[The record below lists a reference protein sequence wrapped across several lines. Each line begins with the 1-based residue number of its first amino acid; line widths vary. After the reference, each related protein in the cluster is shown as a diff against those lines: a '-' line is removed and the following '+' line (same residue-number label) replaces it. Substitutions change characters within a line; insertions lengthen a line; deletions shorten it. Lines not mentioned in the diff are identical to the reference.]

1 MKEIMDE
8 RENFMIYLLEDDQNI
23 RDFTVY
29 AVQSAGLEIRGF
41 ALPSAFRSA
50 VAEAVPDVVLL
61 DIMLPEE
68 DGLSVLRWLREYPA
82 TKKLPIMM
90 LSARSTEFD
99 KVLGLDSGADDYLA
113 KPFGVMELL
122 SRIRALL
129 RRTADAD
136 SDEMLSGGGIRLSAA
151 RHLVTVHEN
160 EISLTGKEFDL
171 LAMLMRNQG
180 IVLRR
185 EQILESVWG
194 YDYAGES
201 RTVDVHIRTLRAKLG
216 DAGNAVET
224 VRGVGYR
231 FQANHSDPTE
241 ATE

>member
-1 MKEIMDE
+1 
-8 RENFMIYLLEDDQNI
+8 MIYLLEDDQNI
-23 RDFTVY
+23 RDFTIY
-29 AVQSAGLEIRGF
+29 AVQSAGMEIRGF
-41 ALPSAFRSA
+41 ALPSAFRNA

-68 DGLSVLRWLREYPA
+68 DGLSVLRWLRETPA

-99 KVLGLDSGADDYLA
+99 KVLGLDSGADDYLT

-122 SRIRALL
+122 SRIRALM
-129 RRTADAD
+129 RRTTEEGSSSEELLA
-136 SDEMLSGGGIRLSAA
+136 GGITLNTA
-151 RHLVTVHEN
+151 RHMVTVHEN
-160 EISLTGKEFDL
+160 EIILTGKEFDL

-180 IVLRR
+180 IVLSR
-185 EQILESVWG
+185 ERILESVWG

-231 FQANHSDPTE
+231 FQDHHSDITE

>member
-1 MKEIMDE
+1 
-8 RENFMIYLLEDDQNI
+8 
-23 RDFTVY
+23 
-29 AVQSAGLEIRGF
+29 
-41 ALPSAFRSA
+41 
-50 VAEAVPDVVLL
+50 
-61 DIMLPEE
+61 
-68 DGLSVLRWLREYPA
+68 
-82 TKKLPIMM
+82 M

-113 KPFGVMELL
+113 KPFGIMELL
-122 SRIRALL
+122 SRIRALM
-129 RRTADAD
+129 RRT
-136 SDEMLSGGGIRLSAA
+136 SDDESAAEDVLEYGGIFLSTA
-151 RHLVTVHEN
+151 RHMVKVHDT
-160 EISLTGKEFDL
+160 EIILTGKEFDL

-180 IVLRR
+180 IVLSR
-185 EQILESVWG
+185 ERILESVWG

-231 FQANHSDPTE
+231 FQDHYSDITE

>member
-1 MKEIMDE
+1 
-8 RENFMIYLLEDDQNI
+8 
-23 RDFTVY
+23 
-29 AVQSAGLEIRGF
+29 
-41 ALPSAFRSA
+41 
-50 VAEAVPDVVLL
+50 
-61 DIMLPEE
+61 
-68 DGLSVLRWLREYPA
+68 
-82 TKKLPIMM
+82 MM

-122 SRIRALL
+122 SRIRALQ
-129 RRTADAD
+129 RRTAA
-136 SDEMLSGGGIRLSAA
+136 SDEGETLRSGGITLSTA
-151 RHLVTVHEN
+151 RHCVTVHEN
-160 EISLTGKEFDL
+160 EIGLTGKEFDL

-180 IVLRR
+180 IVLSR
-185 EQILESVWG
+185 ERILESVWG
-194 YDYAGES
+194 YGYAGES

-231 FQANHSDPTE
+231 FQENYPDPTE

>member
-1 MKEIMDE
+1 
-8 RENFMIYLLEDDQNI
+8 MIYLLEDDRNI

-41 ALPSAFRSA
+41 ALPSEFRSA
-50 VAEAVPDVVLL
+50 VADAVPDVVLL

-68 DGLSVLRWLREYPA
+68 DGLSVLRWLREYPP
-82 TKKLPIMM
+82 TKKIPIMM

-129 RRTADAD
+129 RRTADAG
-136 SDEMLSGGGIRLSAA
+136 SDEMLSGGSIRLSAA
-151 RHLVTVHEN
+151 RHLVTVHDS

>member
-1 MKEIMDE
+1 
-8 RENFMIYLLEDDQNI
+8 MIYLLEDDRNI

-29 AVQSAGLEIRGF
+29 AVQSSGYEIRGF
-41 ALPSAFRSA
+41 ELPSEFRAA
-50 VAEAVPDVVLL
+50 VAKEIPDVALL

-68 DGLSVLRWLREYPA
+68 DGLSVLRWLRSTPA
-82 TKKLPIMM
+82 TADLPIMM
-90 LSARSTEFD
+90 LTAKSTEFD

-129 RRTADAD
+129 RRAEKHETDT
-136 SDEMLSGGGIRLSAA
+136 ELQSGTLYLNHT
-151 RHLVTVHEN
+151 RHLVTVSGEQVG
-160 EISLTGKEFDL
+160 LTCKEFDL
-171 LAMLMRNQG
+171 LALLMRNQG
-180 IVLRR
+180 IVLTR
-185 EQILESVWG
+185 ERILQTVWG

-216 DAGNAVET
+216 EAGNAIET

-231 FQANHSDPTE
+231 FESAVHEDTAE
-241 ATE
+241 

>member
-1 MKEIMDE
+1 
-8 RENFMIYLLEDDQNI
+8 MIYLLEDDRNI

-41 ALPSAFRSA
+41 ALPSEFRSA

-68 DGLSVLRWLREYPA
+68 DGLSVLRWLREHPA

-129 RRTADAD
+129 RRTADSG
-136 SDEMLSGGGIRLSAA
+136 SDEVLSGGSIRLSAA
-151 RHLVTVHEN
+151 RHLVTVHETAV
-160 EISLTGKEFDL
+160 SLTGKEFDL

-231 FQANHSDPTE
+231 FQANLSDPTE

>member
-1 MKEIMDE
+1 
-8 RENFMIYLLEDDQNI
+8 MIYLLEDDQNI
-23 RDFTVY
+23 RDFTIY
-29 AVQSAGLEIRGF
+29 AVQSAGMEIRGF
-41 ALPSAFRSA
+41 ALPSAFRNA

-68 DGLSVLRWLREYPA
+68 DGLSVLRWLRETPA

-99 KVLGLDSGADDYLA
+99 KVLGLDSGADDYLT

-122 SRIRALL
+122 SRIRALM
-129 RRTADAD
+129 RRTSEEGSSSEELLA
-136 SDEMLSGGGIRLSAA
+136 GGITLNTA
-151 RHLVTVHEN
+151 RHMVTVHEN
-160 EISLTGKEFDL
+160 EIILTGKEFDL

-180 IVLRR
+180 IVLSR
-185 EQILESVWG
+185 ERILESVWG

-231 FQANHSDPTE
+231 FQDHHSDITE

>member
-1 MKEIMDE
+1 
-8 RENFMIYLLEDDQNI
+8 MIYLLEDDQNI
-23 RDFTVY
+23 RDFTIY
-29 AVQSAGLEIRGF
+29 ALESAGYEIRGF
-41 ALPSAFRSA
+41 ALPSAFRKA
-50 VAEAVPDVVLL
+50 VEEHTPDVVLL

-68 DGLSVLRWLREYPA
+68 NGLSVLRWLRSNPA
-82 TKKLPIMM
+82 THMLPIMM
-90 LSARSTEFD
+90 LSARSTEYD

-129 RRTADAD
+129 RRTAAQ
-136 SDEMLSGGGIRLSAA
+136 SSGDETLCGGSILLSTA
-151 RHLVTVHEN
+151 RHLVSVRDE
-160 EISLTGKEFDL
+160 EIMLTGKEFDL

-180 IVLRR
+180 IVLSR
-185 EQILESVWG
+185 ERILQSVWG
-194 YDYAGES
+194 YDYTGES

-231 FQANHSDPTE
+231 FQANPADSTE

>member
-1 MKEIMDE
+1 
-8 RENFMIYLLEDDQNI
+8 MIYLLEDDQNI
-23 RDFTVY
+23 RDFTIY
-29 AVQSAGLEIRGF
+29 AVQSSGMDIRGF
-41 ALPSAFRSA
+41 ALPSEFRDA

-68 DGLSVLRWLREYPA
+68 DGLSVLHWLRENSA

-90 LSARSTEFD
+90 LSARSTEYD
-99 KVLGLDSGADDYLA
+99 KVLGLDSGADDYLT

-122 SRIRALL
+122 SRIRALM
-129 RRTADAD
+129 RRTVEGESNSEELLK
-136 SDEMLSGGGIRLSAA
+136 SDRISLNTA
-151 RHLVTVHEN
+151 RHLVTVHDI
-160 EISLTGKEFDL
+160 EIGLTGKEFDL
-171 LAMLMRNQG
+171 LAILMRNQG
-180 IVLRR
+180 IVLKR
-185 EQILESVWG
+185 ERILESVWG

-216 DAGNAVET
+216 DAGNSIET

-231 FQANHSDPTE
+231 FQDHHLDTTE

>member
-1 MKEIMDE
+1 
-8 RENFMIYLLEDDQNI
+8 MIYLLEDDQNI
-23 RDFTVY
+23 RDFTIY
-29 AVQSAGLEIRGF
+29 AVQSSGMDIRGF
-41 ALPSAFRSA
+41 ALPSDFRSA

-68 DGLSVLRWLREYPA
+68 DGLSVLRWLRENPA

-99 KVLGLDSGADDYLA
+99 KVLGLDSGADDYLT

-129 RRTADAD
+129 RRT
-136 SDEMLSGGGIRLSAA
+136 EKPPVCNVLTGGGIRLDEA
-151 RHLVTVHEN
+151 RHRVTVDGY
-160 EISLTGKEFDL
+160 EIGLTGKEFDL
-171 LAMLMRNQG
+171 LATLMRNQG
-180 IVLRR
+180 IVLSRDR
-185 EQILESVWG
+185 ILEAVWG
-194 YDYAGES
+194 YDYSGES

-231 FQANHSDPTE
+231 FQENYPDPTE